1 MDTKKITITKR
12 IIDSKNDYENLIVII
27 REILIY
33 EF

>member
-12 IIDSKNDYENLIVII
+12 IIDKKNDYENLIVIV
-27 REILIY
+27 REIWIY